1 MLKISLDVAG
11 LMQRNESRNHKYE
24 NDWYALEE
32 SVLINL
38 LLDIWIG
45 MDYSIILILNGSDC
59 FYLYLLVK
67 MKWLY
72 GLNKSGLTS
81 QII

>member
-11 LMQRNESRNHKYE
+11 LMQRNESRNHKDE

-38 LLDIWIG
+38 LLDVWIG
-45 MDYSIILILNGSDC
+45 MDYSIILILNG
-59 FYLYLLVK
+59 
-67 MKWLY
+67 
-72 GLNKSGLTS
+72 
-81 QII
+81 